1 MKSTQTS
8 VQIVNFSK
16 EHGKQGST
24 DSHGDAV
31 LPKGVVG
38 IQCSLNGYPSRHHDN
53 QKHLKPGDEV
63 IAHLTQVKHVY
74 IMYHKSFKLASDSLS
89 LCLSFS
95 LSLLL
100 AIDVIFTQLSMYCL
114 TSISRIFHSNGE
126 VTLYRSAN

>member
-63 IAHLTQVKHVY
+63 IAHLTQVKRVY
-74 IMYHKSFKLASDSLS
+74 IMYRKSFKLASDSLS

-95 LSLLL
+95 LS
-100 AIDVIFTQLSMYCL
+100 FTRHRCHFHTIEHVLFDIHLKNLSLKRKIYL
-114 TSISRIFHSNGE
+114 
-126 VTLYRSAN
+126 V